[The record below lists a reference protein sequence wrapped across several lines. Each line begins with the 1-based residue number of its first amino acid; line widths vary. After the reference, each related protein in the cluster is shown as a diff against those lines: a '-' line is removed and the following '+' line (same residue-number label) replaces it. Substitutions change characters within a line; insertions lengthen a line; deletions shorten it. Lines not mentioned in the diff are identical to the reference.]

1 MKGAGMLVKP
11 QGDQSG
17 RGLSFFFYPERDHS
31 KTQTNKNYS
40 DFSCATLN
48 KTFTAKCE
56 RNIRNLHLRETT
68 SMIPASFI

>member
-17 RGLSFFFYPERDHS
+17 HGLNPERDHS

-40 DFSCATLN
+40 DFSRATLN
-48 KTFTAKCE
+48 ETFTAKCE
-56 RNIRNLHLRETT
+56 TNIRNLHLRETT